1 MFKGLRGRFLIIG
14 AVILACLWAL
24 RGFATREPGEPGPI
38 RLGLDLAG
46 GSYLVLE
53 VADPEETMAPEARAD
68 AIDRALEI
76 IRNRIDQFGVREPTV
91 QKVGDQRIVV
101 ELPEERD
108 PERAKAV
115 IQQTAF
121 LEFKIVVSEQPVLDL
136 LSRLDSVV
144 VATLPPEALRGEA
157 APPAVT
163 GMPQELLR
171 TVDTAQAEAGV
182 VGEPAAAQARR
193 RPLTALLN
201 QSGEEGV
208 FLVEE
213 QDVGTAQRYLELPE
227 VKRRLPSRI
236 DLVWGA
242 EPQGQAGRLY
252 RPLYVLQAEPM
263 ITGEY
268 LTDAQADRDL
278 TYARPIVRFQLTRQ
292 GGRIFERGTTQ
303 HVGDRMAIIL
313 DGKVQGSPPVIRSA
327 IREAGQIELSPT
339 ASMEEA
345 RDLALVLRAGA
356 LPAPLEIIEERTVG
370 PSLGNDSIRQGRR
383 AGLIGV
389 AFVILLM
396 IGYYRLSG
404 ALAIAALAVYV
415 LLILGIFAGLA
426 ATLTLP
432 GLAGLV
438 LSVGMAV
445 DANVLVFERVREELA
460 AGKTV
465 RLATDEGFRNA
476 LSAIIDSNL
485 TTLITGLVLFQFGTG
500 PVKGFAVMLCVGIV
514 ASFFSAVFV
523 TRTLMLWY
531 LERRPA
537 AAPLSI

>member
-1 MFKGLRGRFLIIG
+1 MFKGLRGRFLLIA
-14 AVILACLWAL
+14 AVILSCLWAL
-24 RGFATREPGEPGPI
+24 RGFVTPDPEDRPI
-38 RLGLDLAG
+38 QLGLDLAG

-53 VADPEETMAPEARAD
+53 VSDPDGTMPAEAKLD
-68 AIDRALEI
+68 AINRALEI
-76 IRNRIDQFGVREPTV
+76 MRNRIDEFGVREPTV
-91 QKVGDQRIVV
+91 QKVGDARIVV
-101 ELPEERD
+101 ELPGVPD
-108 PERAKAV
+108 PERAKNV

-121 LEFKIVVSEQPVLDL
+121 LEFKIVIDPRPLLDVLP
-136 LSRLDSVV
+136 RIDSVI
-144 VATLPPEALRGEA
+144 VATLPPESLQAV
-157 APPAVT
+157 APSPAIT
-163 GMPQELLR
+163 EMPQDILQE
-171 TVDTAQAEAGV
+171 VDTAGGAEP
-182 VGEPAAAQARR
+182 EPAALTR
-193 RPLTALLN
+193 RPLTSLLL
-201 QSGEEGV
+201 QGGEEGV

-213 QDVGTAQRYLELPE
+213 QDVETVRRFLDLPE
-227 VKRRLPSRI
+227 VRRRLPSKM
-236 DLVWGA
+236 DLVWGDQP
-242 EPQGQAGRLY
+242 EGQAGRLY
-252 RPLYVLQAEPM
+252 RPLYALEREPL
-263 ITGEY
+263 ITGDY
-268 LTDAQADRDL
+268 LTDAQANRDL
-278 TYARPIVRFQLTRQ
+278 TYARPIVQFTLTRQ
-292 GGRIFERGTTQ
+292 GGRLFERGTSQ

-313 DGKVQGSPPVIRSA
+313 DGRVQGSPPVIRSA
-327 IREAGQIELSPT
+327 IRESGQIELSSA

-356 LPAPLEIIEERTVG
+356 LPAPLEIVEERSVG
-370 PSLGNDSIRQGRR
+370 PSLGNDSIQKGRR

-389 AFVILLM
+389 ALVVLMM

-415 LLILGIFAGLA
+415 LLVLGIFAGLG

-445 DANVLVFERVREELA
+445 DANVLVFERIREELA

-465 RLATDEGFRNA
+465 RLATDEGFKNA

-523 TRTLMLWY
+523 TRSLMLWY

-537 AAPLSI
+537 TAPLSI